1 MPSVNSESLDRDP
14 PLRNP
19 LPSLRSEDTVNVSVS
34 PALEEL
40 IRRKVESGLY
50 ESIGQVI
57 QEALLLLEERDQ
69 VTLMR
74 RERLLA
80 EIAKGVYQADNRQL
94 VDFDEVLRGLQRK
107 PTTNAE

>member
-1 MPSVNSESLDRDP
+1 VQISIPS
-14 PLRNP
+14 
-19 LPSLRSEDTVNVSVS
+19 
-34 PALEEL
+34 ALEEL

-50 ESIGQVI
+50 ESFGQVV

-74 RERLLA
+74 RGRLQA

-94 VDFDEVLRGLQRK
+94 VDFAEVLGGLQRK
-107 PTTNAE
+107 PAASAA

>member
-1 MPSVNSESLDRDP
+1 MH
-14 PLRNP
+14 
-19 LPSLRSEDTVNVSVS
+19 VSVS

-107 PTTNAE
+107 PTTTAE

>member
-1 MPSVNSESLDRDP
+1 MNI
-14 PLRNP
+14 
-19 LPSLRSEDTVNVSVS
+19 SVS
-34 PALEEL
+34 PELEEL

-50 ESIGQVI
+50 ESMGQLI

-74 RERLLA
+74 RDRLLA

-107 PTTNAE
+107 PATATE